1 MHVKE
6 GMYRIDGGAAGPQAF
21 PFGEVRAQD
30 LIIEKKYNQNHGFFP
45 YFFFFFFYLTILI
58 LYK

>member
-21 PFGEVRAQD
+21 PFGEVRARD
-30 LIIEKKYNQNHGFFP
+30 LIIEKKWFLPICWGRHSH
-45 YFFFFFFYLTILI
+45 
-58 LYK
+58 YKIPGCDLQ